1 MKRERKMRTPPMIMV
16 KIILLLLLVL
26 APFRKA
32 AASTDCPGV
41 LSLDG
46 SSACGEACGTK
57 LLQDLCI
64 HVMIWGGVDMSG
76 SHKEGATRYVILAA
90 RFAVVSM
97 DATRLAAR
105 NQLSQNTLLS
115 SQERDAYQGCLNDY
129 AAARGSIDRVAN
141 EMLPDCRFV
150 GVADEF
156 ARGVKS
162 LESCWI
168 RLMRPPLRSTP
179 LYDLVWADRYKLL
192 LIHLLDGK
200 LY

>member
-1 MKRERKMRTPPMIMV
+1 MV
-16 KIILLLLLVL
+16 KIILLLL
-26 APFRKA
+26 APLGMA

-46 SSACGEACGTK
+46 SSACGQSCGTK

-64 HVMIWGGVDMSG
+64 HVMVWGGVDMSR
-76 SHKEGATRYVILAA
+76 SQKEGGTGYVILAA
-90 RFAVVSM
+90 RFAVESM

-105 NQLSQNTLLS
+105 NQLSQNTSLS
-115 SQERDAYQGCLNDY
+115 GQERDAYEGCLNDY
-129 AAARGSIDRVAN
+129 AAARSSINHVAK
-141 EMLPDCRFV
+141 EMLP

-168 RLMRPPLRSTP
+168 RLMRPPKSTP

-192 LIHLLDGK
+192 LIHMLDSKLLGI
-200 LY
+200 

>member
-1 MKRERKMRTPPMIMV
+1 MTMV
-16 KIILLLLLVL
+16 KINLLLLIL
-26 APFRKA
+26 APLGMA

-46 SSACGEACGTK
+46 SSACGESCGTK

-64 HVMIWGGVDMSG
+64 HVMVWGGVDMSG
-76 SHKEGATRYVILAA
+76 SQKEEATGYVILAA
-90 RFAVVSM
+90 RFAVESM

-105 NQLSQNTLLS
+105 NQLSQNTSLS
-115 SQERDAYQGCLNDY
+115 GQERDAYEGCLNDY
-129 AAARGSIDRVAN
+129 AAARSSINHVAK
-141 EMLPDCRFV
+141 EMLPNCRFA

-168 RLMRPPLRSTP
+168 RLMRPPVKSTP
-179 LYDLVWADRYKLL
+179 LYNLVWADRYKLL

-200 LY
+200 LLGI